1 MTQTVSKRSNS
12 PAVHYGLSLAKRNF
26 KFGILSLCMNFLG
39 LPMFLIAVLAEA
51 YQMKAETPDW
61 FTDKASYRI
70 VSVFGVTDE
79 IYIFI
84 AAVCTIAAVLSGVF
98 IAMGSF
104 SHLFDKQ
111 RVDMDFS
118 LPLTA
123 DKRFFAG
130 YLSGLGVYVLPYIF
144 CQIISLILL
153 TVGRLTVDTW
163 VSGLQAKVFEDFTPM
178 CIKLIFGGL
187 VIMTMFYTLFVL
199 TMCFCGSRFETGA
212 YGVGANFCLPV
223 IYFCIDWLIS
233 DESYGLVFRISDDT
247 PINHLFGCTS
257 PIGAIC
263 GLYLTL
269 YPDNWDR
276 AFYSVNSS
284 AADYSFF
291 SVYSFGFWVIK
302 CLAVTALLVFCA
314 YRLYRRR
321 TAEQTGRIFI
331 SKTFYYFVMVC
342 LMMIL
347 SVFVSESSTGIFPM
361 LIVTA
366 AVFLIMDCVSN
377 RGIKKLGRSVGKYAV
392 IMAVLI
398 GGYLITDNTGYFGAE
413 DYVPDPGEVKCAE
426 LYDYEGYYST
436 DLYTGTYRFED
447 EKNIKMIT
455 DAHNMQLDEY
465 NSSAE
470 AVRAGC
476 ALGIKY
482 TLKSGAVVKRY
493 YSDAFCCAY
502 EELLPLEV
510 SGEMK
515 EQKLAALK
523 TTAEDKALCIASH
536 GTENYP
542 NLNKKTYSED
552 FASGLINS
560 LTEDINAM
568 TTEDYSGH
576 GLGNDVLNIGTGYL
590 DDNSYVIPSG
600 AYYEVYTLTE
610 AYPRTLEY
618 LSSYGIEPYHE
629 EYTAA
634 DIASLDGI
642 ELRRVS
648 ADYRIPV
655 SHSWDMSET
664 LAVIYDPD
672 YYGNRYEYSNYP
684 PKDMRI
690 SDLTEEQLTQLAEIA
705 SDAVKN
711 YIPDKDYYSIS
722 INGNTDMYIPEKY
735 NDIIESIIS

>member
-1 MTQTVSKRSNS
+1 MTETIRNKSA
-12 PAVHYGLSLAKRNF
+12 AVHYGLSLAKRNF

-39 LPMFLIAVLAEA
+39 LPMFLIAVLANA
-51 YQMKAETPDW
+51 YQIKAETPEW
-61 FTDKASYRI
+61 FTDKDTYRI

-79 IYIFI
+79 IYVFI
-84 AAVCTIAAVLSGVF
+84 AAGCTIAAVLSGVF

-104 SHLFDKQ
+104 AHLFDKQ

-130 YLSGLGVYVLPYIF
+130 YLSGLGVYVLPYII

-163 VSGLQAKVFEDFTPM
+163 VSGVQAKIFESFTPM
-178 CIKLIFGGL
+178 CIKLILGGL

-223 IYFCIDWLIS
+223 IYFCICWLIS

-247 PINHLFGCTS
+247 LINQLFGCTS

-269 YPDNWDR
+269 YSDNWDR
-276 AFYSVNSS
+276 AFYSVIRG
-284 AADYSFF
+284 AAGDYSFF

-302 CLAVTALLVFCA
+302 CLAVTALLVLCA

-321 TAEQTGRIFI
+321 TAEQTGKIFI

-413 DYVPDPGEVKCAE
+413 YYVPDPGEVKCAE
-426 LYDYEGYYST
+426 LYDYEGYYGT
-436 DLYTGTYRFED
+436 NWYIGTYRFED

-465 NSSAE
+465 NSSEE

-476 ALGIKY
+476 AIGIKY
-482 TLKSGAVVKRY
+482 TMKSGAVVKRY
-493 YSDAFCCAY
+493 YTDAFCSAY

-510 SGEMK
+510 SVEMK

-523 TTAEDKALCIASH
+523 TTAEDKGLSIVSH
-536 GTENYP
+536 GTGNYP

-552 FASGLINS
+552 FSAGLIKS

-576 GLGNDVLNIGTGYL
+576 GFGNDVLNIGTGYL
-590 DDNSYVIPSG
+590 DDKSYVSPSG
-600 AYYEVYTLTE
+600 PYYEVYTITE
-610 AYPRTLEY
+610 AYPKTLEY
-618 LSSYGIEPYHE
+618 LSSCGIEPYHE

-634 DIASLDGI
+634 DIAVLDGI

-648 ADYRIPV
+648 AKYRIPV
-655 SHSWDMSET
+655 SRSWDMSDT
-664 LAVIYDPD
+664 VAVIYDPD
-672 YYGNRYEYSNYP
+672 SYGNHYKYSDHH

-705 SDAVKN
+705 SDAVSN
-711 YIPDKDYYSIS
+711 YIPDKEYYSIS
-722 INGNTDMYIPEKY
+722 IDGGTDMYIPEKY

>member
-1 MTQTVSKRSNS
+1 MTETIRNRSA
-12 PAVHYGLSLAKRNF
+12 AVHYGLSLAKRNF

-39 LPMFLIAVLAEA
+39 LPMFLIAVLTKA
-51 YQMKAETPDW
+51 YQMKAKTPEW
-61 FTDKASYRI
+61 FTDNDTYYI
-70 VSVFGVTDE
+70 VSVFGITE
-79 IYIFI
+79 YIYIFI
-84 AAVCTIAAVLSGVF
+84 AAVCTIAAVMSGVL

-111 RVDMDFS
+111 KVDMEYS

-130 YLSGLGVYVLPYIF
+130 YLSGLGMYVLPYII

-153 TVGRLTVDTW
+153 TVGRYTVDTW
-163 VSGLQAKVFEDFTPM
+163 VSGVQAKIFESFTPM

-187 VIMTMFYTLFVL
+187 IIMVMFYTLFVL

-212 YGVGANFCLPV
+212 YGIGANFCLPV
-223 IYFCIDWLIS
+223 IYFCIYWLIS

-247 PINHLFGCTS
+247 LINQLFGCTS
-257 PIGAIC
+257 PIGAVV

-269 YPDNWDR
+269 YSDNLDR
-276 AFYSVNSS
+276 AFYSVNTPAS
-284 AADYSFF
+284 DYSFF

-302 CLAVTALLVFCA
+302 CLAVTALLMFIA

-321 TAEQTGRIFI
+321 TAEQTGRTFI

-342 LMMIL
+342 LMIIL
-347 SVFVSESSTGIFPM
+347 SVFVSETSTGMIPM

-366 AVFLIMDCVSN
+366 SAFLIMDCVSN

-398 GGYLITDNTGYFGAE
+398 GAYLMTDKTGYFGAE
-413 DYVPDPGEVKCAE
+413 NYVPDPGEVKCAE
-426 LYDYEGYYST
+426 LYDYAGYYGT
-436 DLYTGTYRFED
+436 NWYTGTYRFED
-447 EKNIKMIT
+447 EYNIRLIT
-455 DAHNMQLDEY
+455 DAHTMQLDEY
-465 NSSAE
+465 NSSEE

-482 TLKSGAVVKRY
+482 TMKSGVVVKRY
-493 YSDAFCCAY
+493 YTDAFCSAY
-502 EELLPLEV
+502 ENLLPLEV

-536 GTENYP
+536 GTEYYP

-552 FASGLINS
+552 FAQRLTEC

-568 TTEDYSGH
+568 TIEDYSGY

-590 DDNSYVIPSG
+590 DDNSYVSPLG
-600 AYYEVYTLTE
+600 AYYEVYTITE
-610 AYPRTLEY
+610 AYPKTLEY

-634 DIASLDGI
+634 DIAALDGI

-648 ADYRIPV
+648 AKYRIPV

-664 LAVIYDPD
+664 VAVIYDPD
-672 YYGNRYEYSNYP
+672 SYGNRYKYSNYH

-690 SDLTEEQLTQLAEIA
+690 SDLTEEQLTQLAEIV
-705 SDAVKN
+705 SDAVRN

-722 INGNTDMYIPEKY
+722 IDGGTDMYIPEKY
-735 NDIIESIIS
+735 NDMIESIIS